1 MSVDKMSK
9 KPGRPKKEQVGDT
22 KENILQT
29 ASFLFMEHGYEKIS
43 MEQVAEACNV
53 TKASV
58 YYYFKNKA
66 MLFAMAIASM
76 MQRIQQ
82 RTDMILQDGENLKE
96 KLYTITVH
104 RLRVPH
110 IDFETLMRE
119 ATPSLTEEHVK
130 QIREAEASIHHSL
143 EAVFQ
148 QAMEE
153 GEIKTKNPLLL
164 SHMFATV
171 TMISNK
177 EQLMKELGGPE
188 KAAEE
193 LVDLFWNG
201 IAKE

>member
-1 MSVDKMSK
+1 MSVDKVNK

-29 ASFLFMEHGYEKIS
+29 ASFLFMEYGYEKIS
-43 MEQVAEACNV
+43 MEQVAEASNV

-66 MLFAMAIASM
+66 TLFATAIASM
-76 MQRIQQ
+76 MKRIQQ

-96 KLYTITVH
+96 KLYTVTLH

-110 IDFETLMRE
+110 IDFETLMKE
-119 ATPSLTEEHVK
+119 AVPSLTEEHIK
-130 QIREAEASIHHSL
+130 QIREAEASIHHIL
-143 EAVFQ
+143 EGVFQ
-148 QAMEE
+148 QAMEK
-153 GEIKTKNPLLL
+153 GEITTKNPLLL
-164 SHMFATV
+164 FHMFTTV

-177 EQLMKELGGPE
+177 EQLMNELGGTE